1 MALMDA
7 YQRPLKDL
15 RISVTDRCNFRCT
28 YCMPREHFGTDH
40 AFLPRDEL
48 LTYEE
53 IAFVVESL
61 MGCGLRKVRLTG
73 GEPLLRRNITELV
86 ALLRQVGPGLDIAMT
101 TNGALL
107 KSHAA
112 ALFKAG
118 LNRVTVSI
126 DAVETSTFQ
135 AMADTDQ
142 VDPQTIFDGVDEAL
156 RVGLTVKANAVIRRG
171 VNEDQIL
178 PLAHICHDR
187 GVPLRFIEYMDVG
200 NTNAWKLDEVVS
212 GADIRRMLET
222 EFGPLEPISPKE
234 RSEVARRYTLPSGYE
249 FGFIESVTNPFCGDC
264 SRARLSANGS
274 IYTCLF
280 SSSGSDVKG
289 LLRLGAGKS
298 DLQTAIRSI
307 WEKRTDRYSM
317 ERSEQTGDESK
328 VEMSFI
334 GG

>member
-1 MALMDA
+1 MNPCNTDSRTGDA
-7 YQRPLKDL
+7 STIHGPYGRVSTSVEGLEDFSDRPLQFSMHVL
-15 RISVTDRCNFRCT
+15 HA
-28 YCMPREHFGTDH
+28 REHFGTDH

-53 IAFVVESL
+53 IAFVVEAL
-61 MGCGLRKVRLTG
+61 MGCGLQKVRLTG

-118 LNRVTVSI
+118 VDRVTVSI

-142 VDPQTIFDGVDEAL
+142 VDPQAIFDGVDEAL

-222 EFGPLEPISPKE
+222 EFGPLEPISPKNAA
-234 RSEVARRYTLPSGYE
+234 RSQGATHARRGMNVGSLNPLPIRFGVIVPVQGYRPTAPSTPVCFPLAE
-249 FGFIESVTNPFCGDC
+249 AMSKGC
-264 SRARLSANGS
+264 SA
-274 IYTCLF
+274 
-280 SSSGSDVKG
+280 
-289 LLRLGAGKS
+289 
-298 DLQTAIRSI
+298 
-307 WEKRTDRYSM
+307 
-317 ERSEQTGDESK
+317 
-328 VEMSFI
+328 
-334 GG
+334 